1 MVILAHLHVGFFTIF
16 FIKRAL
22 LKRFYLS
29 LKLLQSRPTFK
40 QKVNHKVSS
49 HYISCMKF
57 FTTSNSKNIIA
68 TLGIVTIEKSELTF
82 LLILYYHDNLNSII
96 WLFPYWMN
104 FVFLYCRF
112 SWAGNWELVKPI
124 VGTKFRWNH
133 VCLHSQARNR
143 LWQPMTLLFLKD
155 H

>member
-29 LKLLQSRPTFK
+29 SKLLQSRPTFK
-40 QKVNHKVSS
+40 QKGNHKVSS

-57 FTTSNSKNIIA
+57 FTTSNLKNIIA

-82 LLILYYHDNLNSII
+82 PLILYFH
-96 WLFPYWMN
+96 
-104 FVFLYCRF
+104 
-112 SWAGNWELVKPI
+112 G
-124 VGTKFRWNH
+124 
-133 VCLHSQARNR
+133 
-143 LWQPMTLLFLKD
+143 
-155 H
+155 